1 MGRCSVNRLPLF
13 SVEGPIRLH
22 FIVFMRIF
30 PLLLAGL
37 LTIALGASAQTPPGD
52 PPLAV
57 KPPKTP
63 KRITI
68 LPVPVLFYQ
77 QETGAG
83 YGLGGLLSGR
93 LGTDTLTRASNAR
106 VQFWTTQKS
115 QSLIQ
120 FVHTIYSPGEKY
132 YLNGEISSYKNRL
145 YYFGIGND
153 APAVTNDHRSFL
165 DFQLFIIN
173 QRVQKS
179 IARNQFL
186 GLQYRLSRVY
196 NLSQAQ
202 GRINDDGDAIP
213 PTNTATQN
221 YFYQDPRLDQRQRLN
236 FSLSGIGPVYTLDS
250 RDVALA
256 ASKGNLL
263 DLQVMFNGGFVGSD
277 YNFVR
282 YQVDARH
289 YQRIFSDKTILA
301 LQFLGQFHSGNVPW
315 YGLAG
320 IGANLGGTLYDN
332 ANIMRGIYE
341 QRFRDRQ
348 LVSAQAELR
357 QHLFWRLDGAAFI
370 GAGQV
375 GYNLKDYTLDGLH
388 AAGGAGVR
396 FNFIRRDR
404 VNLRFDYAFGTDPGF
419 YFAIGEAF

>member
-1 MGRCSVNRLPLF
+1 MLP
-13 SVEGPIRLH
+13 PYR
-22 FIVFMRIF
+22 FMRIF
-30 PLLLAGL
+30 PLLVAGL
-37 LTIALGASAQTPPGD
+37 ITLALGASGQTPPGD
-52 PPLAV
+52 PPLVV

-145 YYFGIGND
+145 YFFGVGNN
-153 APAVTNDHRSFL
+153 APQTQTANRSFV

-173 QRVQKS
+173 QRIQKS
-179 IARNQFL
+179 IAHNQFL
-186 GLQYRLSRVY
+186 GLQYRLSRVF
-196 NLSQAQ
+196 NIDEEK
-202 GRINDDGDAIP
+202 GRVNDNGDAILGQ
-213 PTNTATQN
+213 TN
-221 YFYQDPRLDQRQRLN
+221 YLLVDPRVDLRQTRN

-256 ASKGNLL
+256 ASRGNLL

-282 YQVDARH
+282 YQIDARH
-289 YQRIFSDKTILA
+289 YQRIFSDKTVLA

-357 QHLFWRLDGAAFI
+357 QHLFWRLDGAAFV

-375 GYNLKDYTLDGLH
+375 GYNLNDYTLGGFH
-388 AAGGAGVR
+388 AAGGAGFR

>member
-1 MGRCSVNRLPLF
+1 
-13 SVEGPIRLH
+13 
-22 FIVFMRIF
+22 MRFF
-30 PLLLAGL
+30 PLLVGL
-37 LTIALGASAQTPPGD
+37 LGCASVGFGQGLPAGQTKET
-52 PPLAV
+52 
-57 KPPKTP
+57 KPP

-93 LGTDTLTRASNAR
+93 LGTDTLTRASNMR

-115 QSLIQ
+115 QSLVQ

-153 APAVTNDHRSFL
+153 APQVQNSNRSFL

-179 IARNQFL
+179 IAKNQFL
-186 GLQYRLSRVY
+186 GLQYRLSRAY
-196 NLSQAQ
+196 NLSQEQ
-202 GRINDDGDAIP
+202 GRVNDDGDEIK
-213 PTNTATQN
+213 PTGSSTQN
-221 YFYQDPRLDQRQRLN
+221 YFLQDPRIRQDLRQTLN
-236 FSLSGIGPVYTLDS
+236 FSLSGVGPVYTYDS

-256 ASKGNLL
+256 ASKGSLL
-263 DLQVMFNGGFVGSD
+263 DLQVMFNGKFVGSD

-289 YQRIFSDKTILA
+289 YQRTFSDKTILA
-301 LQFLGQFHSGNVPW
+301 LQVLGQFHSGNVPW

-320 IGANLGGTLYDN
+320 IGANLGGTLYNN
-332 ANIMRGIYE
+332 ANLMRGIYE

-348 LVSAQAELR
+348 MVSAQAELR
-357 QHLFWRLDGAAFI
+357 QHLFWRIDGAAFL

-375 GYNLKDYTLDGLH
+375 GYNLSDYSFGGIHT
-388 AAGGAGVR
+388 AGGIGAR

>member
-1 MGRCSVNRLPLF
+1 
-13 SVEGPIRLH
+13 
-22 FIVFMRIF
+22 MRFF
-30 PLLLAGL
+30 PLLVGL
-37 LTIALGASAQTPPGD
+37 LSLASVSYGQTPPGD
-52 PPLAV
+52 PPV
-57 KPPKTP
+57 VVSPKQP

-93 LGTDTLTRASNAR
+93 FGTDTLTRASNAR

-115 QSLIQ
+115 QSLVQ

-153 APAVTNDHRSFL
+153 APAVHNSNRSFL

-173 QRVQKS
+173 QRIQKS
-179 IARNQFL
+179 IAKNQFL

-202 GRINDDGDAIP
+202 GRIDDNGDEIA
-213 PTNTATQN
+213 PTGNRNTQN
-221 YFYQDPRLDQRQRLN
+221 YFNLDERLDQRQRLN
-236 FSLSGIGPVYTLDS
+236 FSLSGVGPVYTFDS

-256 ASKGNLL
+256 ASKGSLL

-289 YQRIFSDKTILA
+289 FQRIFSDKTILA
-301 LQFLGQFHSGNVPW
+301 LQVLGQFHSGNVPW

-320 IGANLGGTLYDN
+320 LGANLGGTLYNN
-332 ANIMRGIYE
+332 ANLMRGIYE

-348 LVSAQAELR
+348 MVTAQAELR
-357 QHLFWRLDGAAFI
+357 QHLFWRIDGAAFL
-370 GAGQV
+370 GVGQV
-375 GYNLKDYTLDGLH
+375 GYDLKDYSFGGLH
-388 AAGGAGVR
+388 TAGGVGAR

>member
-1 MGRCSVNRLPLF
+1 
-13 SVEGPIRLH
+13 
-22 FIVFMRIF
+22 MRFF
-30 PLLLAGL
+30 PLLLGGL
-37 LTIALGASAQTPPGD
+37 LSSALLAHGQGLPGGSTE
-52 PPLAV
+52 AV
-57 KPPKTP
+57 KSTKPPK
-63 KRITI
+63 KITI

-93 LGTDTLTRASNAR
+93 FGNDTLTRSSNAR
-106 VQFWTTQKS
+106 AQFWTTQKS
-115 QSLIQ
+115 QSLLQ

-132 YLNGEISSYKNRL
+132 YLNGEISAYKNRL

-153 APAVTNDHRSFL
+153 APNDKRSFL
-165 DFQLFIIN
+165 DFQLFIVN
-173 QRVQKS
+173 QRFQKS
-179 IARNQFL
+179 IAHNQFL

-202 GRINDDGDAIP
+202 GRINDDGDEIA
-213 PTNTATQN
+213 PTSTATQN
-221 YFYQDPRLDQRQRLN
+221 YFNQDPRLDQRQRLN
-236 FSLSGIGPVYTLDS
+236 FSLSGVGPVYTLDS

-282 YQVDARH
+282 YQIDARH
-289 YQRIFSDKTILA
+289 FQPIFSNKTILA

-315 YGLAG
+315 YGMAG
-320 IGANLGGTLYDN
+320 LGANLGGTLYDN
-332 ANIMRGIYE
+332 ANLMRGIYE
-341 QRFRDRQ
+341 QRYRDRQ
-348 LVSAQAELR
+348 MMTAQAELR
-357 QHLFWRLDGAAFI
+357 QHLFWRIDGAAFI

-375 GYNLKDYTLDGLH
+375 GYDLKDYTFGGIH
-388 AAGGAGVR
+388 TAGGVGAR

-404 VNLRFDYAFGTDPGF
+404 VNLRFDYAFGKDPGF

>member
-1 MGRCSVNRLPLF
+1 
-13 SVEGPIRLH
+13 
-22 FIVFMRIF
+22 
-30 PLLLAGL
+30 
-37 LTIALGASAQTPPGD
+37 
-52 PPLAV
+52 
-57 KPPKTP
+57 
-63 KRITI
+63 
-68 LPVPVLFYQ
+68 
-77 QETGAG
+77 
-83 YGLGGLLSGR
+83 
-93 LGTDTLTRASNAR
+93 
-106 VQFWTTQKS
+106 
-115 QSLIQ
+115 
-120 FVHTIYSPGEKY
+120 VHTIYSPGEKY
-132 YLNGEISSYKNRL
+132 YLNGEVSLYKNRL

-153 APAVTNDHRSFL
+153 EPQVSKDKRSFL

-173 QRVQKS
+173 QRFQKS
-179 IARNQFL
+179 IAKNQFL

-196 NLSQAQ
+196 NLNPEP
-202 GRINDDGDAIP
+202 GRVDDNGDDIP
-213 PTNTATQN
+213 VTGPNTQN
-221 YFYQDPRLDQRQRLN
+221 YFNQDPRIQRDLRQTRN
-236 FSLSGIGPVYTLDS
+236 FSLSGVGPVYTFDS

-256 ASKGNLL
+256 ASKGSLL
-263 DLQVMFNGGFVGSD
+263 DLQVMFNGKFVGSD

-282 YQVDARH
+282 YQIDARH

-320 IGANLGGTLYDN
+320 IGANLGGTLYNN

-348 LVSAQAELR
+348 MVSAQAELR
-357 QHLFWRLDGAAFI
+357 QHLFWRIDGAAFL

-375 GYNLKDYTLDGLH
+375 GYNLNDYSFGGIHT
-388 AAGGAGVR
+388 AGGVGAR

>member
-1 MGRCSVNRLPLF
+1 
-13 SVEGPIRLH
+13 
-22 FIVFMRIF
+22 MRFF
-30 PLLLAGL
+30 PLLVGL
-37 LTIALGASAQTPPGD
+37 LSLATVSFGQTPSGD
-52 PPLAV
+52 PPLATKAP
-57 KPPKTP
+57 KPPKQ
-63 KRITI
+63 ITI

-83 YGLGGLLSGR
+83 YGIGGLLSGR

-106 VQFWTTQKS
+106 AQFWTTQKS
-115 QSLIQ
+115 QSLVQ

-153 APAVTNDHRSFL
+153 APQVDNSHRSFL

-173 QRVQKS
+173 QRFQKS
-179 IARNQFL
+179 IAKNQFL

-196 NLSQAQ
+196 NMSQEQ
-202 GRINDDGDAIP
+202 GRVNDDGDAIA
-213 PTNTATQN
+213 PTNTSTQN
-221 YFYQDPRLDQRQRLN
+221 YFFQDPRIQQDLRQTLN
-236 FSLSGIGPVYTLDS
+236 FSLSGVGPVYTYDS

-282 YQVDARH
+282 YQLDARH

-301 LQFLGQFHSGNVPW
+301 LQLLGQFHSGNVPW

-320 IGANLGGTLYDN
+320 IGANLGGTLYNN
-332 ANIMRGIYE
+332 ANVMRGIYE

-357 QHLFWRLDGAAFI
+357 QHLFWRIDGAAFV

-375 GYNLKDYTLDGLH
+375 GYDLKDYSFGGIHT
-388 AAGGAGVR
+388 AGGVGAR

>member
-1 MGRCSVNRLPLF
+1 
-13 SVEGPIRLH
+13 
-22 FIVFMRIF
+22 MRFF
-30 PLLLAGL
+30 PLLVGL
-37 LTIALGASAQTPPGD
+37 LGCASVGFGQGLPSGQTETR
-52 PPLAV
+52 
-57 KPPKTP
+57 KPP

-83 YGLGGLLSGR
+83 YGIGGLLSGR

-106 VQFWTTQKS
+106 AQFWTTQKS
-115 QSLIQ
+115 QSLVQ

-153 APAVTNDHRSFL
+153 APQVQNSNRSFL

-173 QRVQKS
+173 QRFQKS
-179 IARNQFL
+179 IAKNQFL

-196 NLSQAQ
+196 NLSQEQ
-202 GRINDDGDAIP
+202 GRVNDDGDQIN
-213 PTNTATQN
+213 PTSDRNTQN
-221 YFYQDPRLDQRQRLN
+221 YFNQDQRLDQRQRLN
-236 FSLSGIGPVYTLDS
+236 FSLSGVGPVYTFDS

-256 ASKGNLL
+256 ASKGSLL

-289 YQRIFSDKTILA
+289 FQRIFSDKTILA
-301 LQFLGQFHSGNVPW
+301 LQVLGQFHSGDVPW

-320 IGANLGGTLYDN
+320 MGANLGGTLYNN
-332 ANIMRGIYE
+332 ANLMRGIYE

-348 LVSAQAELR
+348 MVTAQAELR
-357 QHLFWRLDGAAFI
+357 QHLFWRIDGAAFI

-375 GYNLKDYTLDGLH
+375 GYDLKDYSFGGIHT
-388 AAGGAGVR
+388 AGGVGAR

>member
-1 MGRCSVNRLPLF
+1 MRLF
-13 SVEGPIRLH
+13 S
-22 FIVFMRIF
+22 
-30 PLLLAGL
+30 LLALGL
-37 LTIALGASAQTPPGD
+37 LVGTAGASYGQTTPAD
-52 PPLAV
+52 TTRQAV
-57 KPPKTP
+57 NTAKAPNAAKPNK
-63 KRITI
+63 ITI

-93 LGTDTLTRASNAR
+93 LGQDTTTRASNAR

-115 QSLIQ
+115 QSLVQ
-120 FVHTIYSPGEKY
+120 FVHTVYSPGEKF

-145 YYFGIGND
+145 YYFGIGNE
-153 APAVTNDHRSFL
+153 APAVTNAHRSFL

-179 IARNQFL
+179 IAKNQFL

-196 NLSQAQ
+196 NLSQEQ
-202 GRINDDGDAIP
+202 GRVNDDGDQINPAGDP
-213 PTNTATQN
+213 ATQN
-221 YFYQDPRLDQRQRLN
+221 YFNLDPRLDQRQRLN

-263 DLQVMFNGGFVGSD
+263 DLQVMFNGKFVGSD

-282 YQVDARH
+282 YQIDARH

-332 ANIMRGIYE
+332 ANLMRGIYE

-348 LVSAQAELR
+348 LMTAQAELR
-357 QHLFWRLDGAAFI
+357 QHLFWRLDGAAFL
-370 GAGQV
+370 GVGQV
-375 GYNLKDYTLDGLH
+375 GYNISDYTFGGIH
-388 AAGGAGVR
+388 TAGGIGAR

>member
-1 MGRCSVNRLPLF
+1 MRL
-13 SVEGPIRLH
+13 
-22 FIVFMRIF
+22 F
-30 PLLLAGL
+30 PLLLAGML
-37 LTIALGASAQTPPGD
+37 GSALMGQSQGLPAGQTD
-52 PPLAV
+52 TR
-57 KPPKTP
+57 KPPK
-63 KRITI
+63 KITI

-93 LGTDTLTRASNAR
+93 LGPDTLTRASNAR
-106 VQFWTTQKS
+106 AQFWTTQKS
-115 QSLIQ
+115 QSLVQ

-153 APAVTNDHRSFL
+153 APQVQNSNRSFL

-173 QRVQKS
+173 QRIQKS
-179 IARNQFL
+179 IAKNQFL

-196 NLSQAQ
+196 NLSQEQ
-202 GRINDDGDAIP
+202 GRINDDGDNIGISDPNNLA
-213 PTNTATQN
+213 QRN
-221 YFYQDPRLDQRQRLN
+221 YFLVDPRLDQRQRLN
-236 FSLSGIGPVYTLDS
+236 FSLSGVGPVYTFDS

-256 ASKGNLL
+256 ASRGSLL

-289 YQRIFSDKTILA
+289 FQRIFSDKTILA
-301 LQFLGQFHSGNVPW
+301 LQFLGQFHSGDVPW

-320 IGANLGGTLYDN
+320 IGANLGGTLYNN
-332 ANIMRGIYE
+332 ANLMRGMYE
-341 QRFRDRQ
+341 QRYRDRQ
-348 LVSAQAELR
+348 MMTAQAELR
-357 QHLFWRLDGAAFI
+357 QHLFWRIDGAAFVS
-370 GAGQV
+370 AGQV
-375 GYNLKDYTLDGLH
+375 GYNINDYTLGGIH
-388 AAGGAGVR
+388 TAGGVGAR

>member
-1 MGRCSVNRLPLF
+1 
-13 SVEGPIRLH
+13 
-22 FIVFMRIF
+22 MRFF
-30 PLLLAGL
+30 PLLVGL
-37 LTIALGASAQTPPGD
+37 LGCASVGFSQTLPAD
-52 PPLAV
+52 PPLPAN
-57 KPPKTP
+57 PPKPP

-106 VQFWTTQKS
+106 AQFWTTQKS
-115 QSLIQ
+115 QSLFQ

-132 YLNGEISSYKNRL
+132 YLNGEVSLYKNRL

-153 APAVTNDHRSFL
+153 EPQVSKGNRSFL

-173 QRVQKS
+173 QRFQKS
-179 IARNQFL
+179 IAKNQFL

-196 NLSQAQ
+196 NLNQEQ
-202 GRINDDGDAIP
+202 GRVDDNGDAIP
-213 PTNTATQN
+213 VTSPNTQN
-221 YFYQDPRLDQRQRLN
+221 YFLQDPRIQRDLRQTRN
-236 FSLSGIGPVYTLDS
+236 FSLSGVGPVYTFDS

-256 ASKGNLL
+256 ASKGSLL
-263 DLQVMFNGGFVGSD
+263 DLQVMFNGKFVGSD

-282 YQVDARH
+282 YQIDARH

-320 IGANLGGTLYDN
+320 IGANLGGTLYNN

-348 LVSAQAELR
+348 MVSAQAELR
-357 QHLFWRLDGAAFI
+357 QHLFWRIDGAAFL

-375 GYNLKDYTLDGLH
+375 GYNLNDYSFGGIHT
-388 AAGGAGVR
+388 AGGVGAR

>member
-1 MGRCSVNRLPLF
+1 
-13 SVEGPIRLH
+13 
-22 FIVFMRIF
+22 MRFF
-30 PLLLAGL
+30 PLLLGGL
-37 LTIALGASAQTPPGD
+37 LGSALLSYGQGLPAGQTD
-52 PPLAV
+52 TR
-57 KPPKTP
+57 KPP

-83 YGLGGLLSGR
+83 YGIGGLLSGR

-106 VQFWTTQKS
+106 AQFWTTQKS
-115 QSLIQ
+115 QSLVQ

-153 APAVTNDHRSFL
+153 APQVDNSHRSFL

-173 QRVQKS
+173 QRFQKS
-179 IARNQFL
+179 IAKNQFL

-196 NLSQAQ
+196 NMSQEQ
-202 GRINDDGDAIP
+202 GRVNDDGDAIP
-213 PTNTATQN
+213 VTNTGTQN
-221 YFYQDPRLDQRQRLN
+221 YFFQDPRIQQDLRQTLN
-236 FSLSGIGPVYTLDS
+236 FSLSGVGPVYTYDS

-282 YQVDARH
+282 YQLDARH

-301 LQFLGQFHSGNVPW
+301 LQVLGQFHSGNVPW

-320 IGANLGGTLYDN
+320 IGANLGGTLYNN
-332 ANIMRGIYE
+332 ANVMRGIYE

-348 LVSAQAELR
+348 LISAQAELR
-357 QHLFWRLDGAAFI
+357 QHLFWRIDGAAFI

-375 GYNLKDYTLDGLH
+375 GYDLKDYSFGGIHT
-388 AAGGAGVR
+388 AGGLGAR

>member
-1 MGRCSVNRLPLF
+1 
-13 SVEGPIRLH
+13 
-22 FIVFMRIF
+22 MRFF
-30 PLLLAGL
+30 PLLVGL
-37 LTIALGASAQTPPGD
+37 LGCASIGFGQGLPAGQARAT
-52 PPLAV
+52 
-57 KPPKTP
+57 KPP

-83 YGLGGLLSGR
+83 YGIGGLLSGR

-115 QSLIQ
+115 QSLVQ

-153 APAVTNDHRSFL
+153 APAVQNSNRSFL

-179 IARNQFL
+179 IAKNQFL

-202 GRINDDGDAIP
+202 GRINDDGDAISP
-213 PTNTATQN
+213 VSTNPNTQN
-221 YFYQDPRLDQRQRLN
+221 YFNQDPRLDQRQRLN

-256 ASKGNLL
+256 ASRGNLL

-282 YQVDARH
+282 YQIDARH

-332 ANIMRGIYE
+332 ANLMRGIYE
-341 QRFRDRQ
+341 QRYRDRQ
-348 LVSAQAELR
+348 MVSAQAELR
-357 QHLFWRLDGAAFI
+357 QHLFWRIDGAAFL

-375 GYNLKDYTLDGLH
+375 GYDLKDYSFGGIHT
-388 AAGGAGVR
+388 AGGVGAR

>member
-1 MGRCSVNRLPLF
+1 
-13 SVEGPIRLH
+13 
-22 FIVFMRIF
+22 
-30 PLLLAGL
+30 
-37 LTIALGASAQTPPGD
+37 
-52 PPLAV
+52 
-57 KPPKTP
+57 
-63 KRITI
+63 
-68 LPVPVLFYQ
+68 
-77 QETGAG
+77 
-83 YGLGGLLSGR
+83 
-93 LGTDTLTRASNAR
+93 
-106 VQFWTTQKS
+106 FWTTQKS
-115 QSLIQ
+115 QSLVQ

-153 APAVTNDHRSFL
+153 APAVQNSNRSYL

-173 QRVQKS
+173 QRFQKS
-179 IARNQFL
+179 IAKNQFL

-202 GRINDDGDAIP
+202 GRVNDDGDDVPITTPGNA
-213 PTNTATQN
+213 NQQN
-221 YFYQDPRLDQRQRLN
+221 YFLQDPRIRQDLRQTLN
-236 FSLSGIGPVYTLDS
+236 FSLSGLGPVYTYDS

-263 DLQVMFNGGFVGSD
+263 DLQVMFNGGYVGSD

-289 YQRIFSDKTILA
+289 FQRIFSDKTILA

-320 IGANLGGTLYDN
+320 IGANLGGTLYNN
-332 ANIMRGIYE
+332 ANLMRGIYE

-348 LVSAQAELR
+348 LMTAQAELR
-357 QHLFWRLDGAAFI
+357 QHLFWRIDGAAFV
-370 GAGQV
+370 GVGQV
-375 GYNLKDYTLDGLH
+375 GYDISDYSFGGIHT
-388 AAGGAGVR
+388 AGGVGAR

>member
-1 MGRCSVNRLPLF
+1 
-13 SVEGPIRLH
+13 
-22 FIVFMRIF
+22 MRFF
-30 PLLLAGL
+30 PLLVGL
-37 LTIALGASAQTPPGD
+37 LSLASASYGQTPPGD
-52 PPLAV
+52 PPV
-57 KPPKTP
+57 VISPKPP

-93 LGTDTLTRASNAR
+93 FGTDTLTRASNAR
-106 VQFWTTQKS
+106 VQFWTTQQS
-115 QSLIQ
+115 QSLVQ
-120 FVHTIYSPGEKY
+120 FVHTIYTPGEKY
-132 YLNGEISSYKNRL
+132 YLNGEVSSYKNRL

-153 APAVTNDHRSFL
+153 APAVQNSNRSFL

-173 QRVQKS
+173 QRIQKS
-179 IARNQFL
+179 IAKNQFL

-202 GRINDDGDAIP
+202 GRINDDGDEIN
-213 PTNTATQN
+213 PTSNPATQN
-221 YFYQDPRLDQRQRLN
+221 YFNLDPRLDQRQRLN
-236 FSLSGIGPVYTLDS
+236 FSLSGVGPVYTFDS

-256 ASKGNLL
+256 ASKGSLL

-289 YQRIFSDKTILA
+289 FQRIFSDKTILA
-301 LQFLGQFHSGNVPW
+301 LQVLGQFHSGNVPW

-320 IGANLGGTLYDN
+320 LGANLGGTLYNN
-332 ANIMRGIYE
+332 ANLMRGIYE
-341 QRFRDRQ
+341 QRYRDRQ
-348 LVSAQAELR
+348 MVTAQAELR
-357 QHLFWRLDGAAFI
+357 QHLFWRIDGAAFL
-370 GAGQV
+370 GVGQV
-375 GYNLKDYTLDGLH
+375 GYDLKDYSFGGLH
-388 AAGGAGVR
+388 TAGGVGAR

-404 VNLRFDYAFGTDPGF
+404 VNLRFDYAFGKDPGF

>member
-1 MGRCSVNRLPLF
+1 
-13 SVEGPIRLH
+13 
-22 FIVFMRIF
+22 MRFF
-30 PLLLAGL
+30 PLLVGL
-37 LTIALGASAQTPPGD
+37 LSLASASYGQTPPGD
-52 PPLAV
+52 PPV
-57 KPPKTP
+57 VISPKPP

-93 LGTDTLTRASNAR
+93 FGTDTLTRASNAR
-106 VQFWTTQKS
+106 VQFWTTQQS
-115 QSLIQ
+115 QSLVQ
-120 FVHTIYSPGEKY
+120 FVHTIYTPGEKY
-132 YLNGEISSYKNRL
+132 YLNGEVSSYKNRL

-153 APAVTNDHRSFL
+153 APAVQNSNRSFL

-173 QRVQKS
+173 QRIQKS
-179 IARNQFL
+179 IAKNQFL

-202 GRINDDGDAIP
+202 GRINDDGDEIN
-213 PTNTATQN
+213 PTSNPATQN
-221 YFYQDPRLDQRQRLN
+221 YFNLDPRLDQRQRLN
-236 FSLSGIGPVYTLDS
+236 FSLSGVGPVYTFDS

-256 ASKGNLL
+256 ASEGSLL

-289 YQRIFSDKTILA
+289 FQRIFSDKTILA
-301 LQFLGQFHSGNVPW
+301 LQVLGQFHSGNVPW

-320 IGANLGGTLYDN
+320 LGANLGGTLYNN
-332 ANIMRGIYE
+332 ANLMRGIYE
-341 QRFRDRQ
+341 QRYRDRQ
-348 LVSAQAELR
+348 MVTAQAELR
-357 QHLFWRLDGAAFI
+357 QHLFWRIDGAAFL
-370 GAGQV
+370 GVGQV
-375 GYNLKDYTLDGLH
+375 GYDLKDYSFGGLH
-388 AAGGAGVR
+388 TAGGVGAR

-404 VNLRFDYAFGTDPGF
+404 VNLRFDYAFGKDPGF

>member
-1 MGRCSVNRLPLF
+1 
-13 SVEGPIRLH
+13 
-22 FIVFMRIF
+22 MRFF
-30 PLLLAGL
+30 PLLLAGML
-37 LTIALGASAQTPPGD
+37 GSALVGQSQGLPAGQTD
-52 PPLAV
+52 TR
-57 KPPKTP
+57 KPPK
-63 KRITI
+63 KITI

-115 QSLIQ
+115 QSLVQ

-153 APAVTNDHRSFL
+153 APQVRNSNRSFL

-173 QRVQKS
+173 QRIQKS
-179 IARNQFL
+179 IAKNQFL

-196 NLSQAQ
+196 NLSQEQ
-202 GRINDDGDAIP
+202 GRVNDDGDQIN
-213 PTNTATQN
+213 PTGDPATRN
-221 YFYQDPRLDQRQRLN
+221 YFNLDPRLDQRQRLN
-236 FSLSGIGPVYTLDS
+236 FSLSGVGPVYTYDS

-256 ASKGNLL
+256 ASQGSLL
-263 DLQVMFNGGFVGSD
+263 DLQVMFNGKFVGSD

-282 YQVDARH
+282 YQIDARH
-289 YQRIFSDKTILA
+289 FQPIFSKKTILA

-320 IGANLGGTLYDN
+320 LGANLGGTLYNN
-332 ANIMRGIYE
+332 ANLMRGIYE
-341 QRFRDRQ
+341 QRYRDRQ
-348 LVSAQAELR
+348 MMTAQAELR
-357 QHLFWRLDGAAFI
+357 QHLFWRIDGAAFL
-370 GAGQV
+370 GVGQV
-375 GYNLKDYTLDGLH
+375 GNNISDYSLGGLH
-388 AAGGAGVR
+388 TAGGVGAR

>member
-1 MGRCSVNRLPLF
+1 
-13 SVEGPIRLH
+13 
-22 FIVFMRIF
+22 MRFF
-30 PLLLAGL
+30 PLLVGL
-37 LTIALGASAQTPPGD
+37 LGCASVGFGQDLPAD
-52 PPLAV
+52 PPKAA
-57 KPPKTP
+57 KPPK
-63 KRITI
+63 KITI

-93 LGTDTLTRASNAR
+93 LGPDTLTRASNMR
-106 VQFWTTQKS
+106 VQYWTTQKS
-115 QSLIQ
+115 QSLLQ
-120 FVHTIYSPGEKY
+120 FVHTVYSPGEKY
-132 YLNGEISSYKNRL
+132 YLNGEISAYKNRL
-145 YYFGIGND
+145 YYFGTGND
-153 APAVTNDHRSFL
+153 APQVQNSNRSFV

-179 IARNQFL
+179 ISKNQFL
-186 GLQYRLSRVY
+186 GLQYRLSRAY
-196 NLSQAQ
+196 NIEPQM
-202 GRINDDGDAIP
+202 GRINDDGDEIAV
-213 PTNTATQN
+213 TNPLNPNQQN
-221 YFYQDPRLDQRQRLN
+221 YFFVDPRIDQRQRQN
-236 FSLSGIGPVYTLDS
+236 FSLSGVGPVYTFDS

-256 ASKGNLL
+256 ASKGSLL
-263 DLQVMFNGGFVGSD
+263 DLQVMFNGKFVGSD

-289 YQRIFSDKTILA
+289 FQRIFGDKTILA

-320 IGANLGGTLYDN
+320 IGANLGGTLYNN
-332 ANIMRGIYE
+332 ANLMRGIYE

-348 LVSAQAELR
+348 MVSAQAELR
-357 QHLFWRLDGAAFI
+357 QHLFWRIDGAAFL

-375 GYNLKDYTLDGLH
+375 GNNFKDYSFGGIHT
-388 AAGGAGVR
+388 AGGVGAR

>member
-1 MGRCSVNRLPLF
+1 
-13 SVEGPIRLH
+13 
-22 FIVFMRIF
+22 MRFF
-30 PLLLAGL
+30 PLLLAGGL
-37 LTIALGASAQTPPGD
+37 LSGAFVSQGQALPATETRPIK
-52 PPLAV
+52 PL
-57 KPPKTP
+57 KK
-63 KRITI
+63 ITI

-83 YGLGGLLSGR
+83 YGLGGFLSGR
-93 LGTDTLTRASNAR
+93 FGTDTLTRTSNAR

-115 QSLIQ
+115 QSLVQ

-132 YLNGEISSYKNRL
+132 YLNGEVSSYKNRL
-145 YYFGIGND
+145 YYFGVGND
-153 APAVTNDHRSFL
+153 APQVQNSHRSFL

-173 QRVQKS
+173 QRFQKS
-179 IARNQFL
+179 IAHNQFL
-186 GLQYRLSRVY
+186 GLQYRLARVY
-196 NLSQAQ
+196 NLNEEQ
-202 GRINDDGDAIP
+202 GRVNDNGDNIGV
-213 PTNTATQN
+213 TNPNDPAQKN
-221 YFYQDPRLDQRQRLN
+221 YFLVDPRVDLRQTRN

-256 ASKGNLL
+256 ASKGSLL
-263 DLQVMFNGGFVGSD
+263 DLQVMFNGKFVGSD

-282 YQVDARH
+282 YQIDARH

-301 LQFLGQFHSGNVPW
+301 MQFLGQFHSGNVPW

-332 ANIMRGIYE
+332 ANLMRGIYE
-341 QRFRDRQ
+341 QRYRDRQ
-348 LVSAQAELR
+348 LMTAQVELR
-357 QHLFWRLDGAAFI
+357 QHLFWRIDGAAFV

-375 GYNLKDYTLDGLH
+375 GYNISDYSFGGIH
-388 AAGGAGVR
+388 PAGGLGAR

-404 VNLRFDYAFGTDPGF
+404 VNLRFDYAFGSDPGF